1 MMAID
6 DFFDSC
12 SPSQA
17 TPVSPVQP
25 RLQRH
30 TDLLYWLSVLG
41 LILKISFSKV
51 QNYHIS
57 FIEDGTLSLTIA
69 VRIDSNQ

>member
-17 TPVSPVQP
+17 TPASPVQP

-30 TDLLYWLSVLG
+30 TGLLYWLSVLG
-41 LILKISFSKV
+41 LILKISFSNV
-51 QNYHIS
+51 QSHHIS
-57 FIEDGTLSLTIA
+57 FIEDDTLSLTIA
-69 VRIDSNQ
+69 AHIDSNQ

>member
-17 TPVSPVQP
+17 TPVSPIQP

-51 QNYHIS
+51 QNYIS
-57 FIEDGTLSLTIA
+57 FTEYGTLSLTIA
-69 VRIDSNQ
+69 VLIDSNQ